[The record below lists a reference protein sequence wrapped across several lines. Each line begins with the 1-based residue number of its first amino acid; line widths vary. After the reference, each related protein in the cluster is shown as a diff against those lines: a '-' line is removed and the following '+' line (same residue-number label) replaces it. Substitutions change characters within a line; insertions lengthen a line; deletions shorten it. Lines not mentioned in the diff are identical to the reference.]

1 METVNPALANL
12 LPVMDNPNV
21 RSFLDMISAAE
32 GTTKHGYNTLFGGG
46 RVDSLTDHPRQLF
59 DFTETTGRPNKTTAA
74 GRYQFLSNTW
84 DEQAKKLGLPDF
96 GERSQDLAAINLLRE
111 RGILPDV
118 LQGNWDT
125 AVKKSG
131 PIWASLPSSP
141 YPQPRQSEAFVMG
154 QLNSP
159 RNQVASGPVTSD
171 VNPITMPNQRA
182 NPFSALNEEFRIGA
196 PVQQQQQ
203 ARNPFEEL
211 NAEFA
216 IRPVESTAAPVTAAP
231 KQNQPFDINQLL
243 RPVGL
248 TARAGI
254 EGVGSLVGM
263 PLEPSR
269 MALESVSTSLG
280 GPRVA
285 SAEQLSSK
293 LADLL
298 RLPKPAER
306 SIMDQGVNLERVGF
320 DVAKTMAGAAG
331 GAGAA
336 GRLAPLATNATSA
349 NVLNQLAAN
358 PVLQTL
364 SGAGAGAG
372 GSIAREYNAGP
383 GFELG
388 ASILGGLAAP
398 MIGAGGKSATT
409 AAIQKLTPSA
419 SPAQVDQMITLT
431 LGKSG
436 VDFKSLDDQIQRT
449 LRNDVASA
457 LQTGGELSGD
467 TLRRLLDF
475 RMVQGA
481 TPTKGMITQDPRQIT
496 QEMNLAKTGMNSTN
510 PDLQTLGNVQNANNQ
525 ALIQALNKAGA
536 GKVGTFEAG
545 EANIANIAAKD
556 LAKQT
561 ETSALYKQAQ
571 GMPGGD
577 VPLNRSDLMQNID
590 TLLAK
595 NNKAAFLPDEI
606 KTMLNTISKGET
618 TINGQV
624 YPVPFDTMAIDNL
637 MTTIAKA
644 QRSTS
649 DGNVKQA
656 LSLVRQA
663 IDETEIKPIKKEFG
677 GNQLVTESGAKYLQ
691 GKDAE
696 SQQLL
701 DALNQAR
708 SSHKARMDWQQSSN
722 PIEATINGMQPDNFV
737 KKFVLSGTVADAAAV
752 ASAGNPTATK
762 NAILSHLK
770 EKALGV
776 GQTDEVGKF
785 GARTFNKAL
794 ADIGDKKLELF
805 FNKQELDELKRI
817 GRVGTY
823 MTNQPVGTAVN
834 NSNSGALV
842 IGSMIDGIATLAGFS
857 PVGIGASL
865 AVPVAKSVGSK
876 ALRNVTSASAQKD
889 ALRIAEALQNRVP
902 GIALGDTVSPA
913 VLYGSL
919 LQNPQ
924 LMQQLGQRLNQTEE
938 QR

>member
-1 METVNPALANL
+1 MENPIIAEL
-12 LPVMDNPNV
+12 LPKLNEPNV
-21 RSFLDMISAAE
+21 RSFLDMIAAAE

-46 RVDSLTDHPRQLF
+46 KFENLQDHPRQLF
-59 DFTETTGRPNKTTAA
+59 DFTETTGRKNKTSAA

-96 GERSQDLAAINLLRE
+96 GEQSQDLAAINLLRE

-118 LQGNWDT
+118 LQGNWEA

-141 YPQPRQSEAFVMG
+141 YPQPRQSELFVMG
-154 QLNSP
+154 QLNNP
-159 RNQVASGPVTSD
+159 RNRVASGPVTSD
-171 VNPITMPNQRA
+171 VNPVTMPNQRN
-182 NPFSALNEEFRIGA
+182 NPFAALNEEFRIGA
-196 PVQQQQQ
+196 PVQQQQTT
-203 ARNPFEEL
+203 NPFESL

-216 IRPVESTAAPVTAAP
+216 LRPVESTVAPVVAAPQ
-231 KQNQPFDINQLL
+231 QNQPFDINQLL

-254 EGVGSLVGM
+254 EGLGSLVGM

-269 MALESVSTSLG
+269 MALESLSTSLG
-280 GPRVA
+280 GPKVA

-293 LADLL
+293 LANLL

-306 SIMDQGVNLERVGF
+306 SVMDQGVNLERVGF

-331 GAGAA
+331 GAGLA

-349 NVLNQLAAN
+349 NVLNQLSAN

-388 ASILGGLAAP
+388 ASILGGIVAP
-398 MIGAGGKSATT
+398 VAGVGAKSATT
-409 AAIQKLTPSA
+409 AAIQKLTPAA

-436 VDFKSLDDQIQRT
+436 VDFKSLDEQIQRT
-449 LRNDVASA
+449 LRNDVTGA

-467 TLRRLLDF
+467 ALRRLLDF

-481 TPTKGMITQDPRQIT
+481 TPTRGMITQDPRLIT
-496 QEMNLAKTGMNSTN
+496 QEMNLAKTGMNSAN
-510 PDLQTLGNVQNANNQ
+510 PDLQTLGNIQNTNNQ
-525 ALIQALNKAGA
+525 ALIDALNKAGA
-536 GKVGTFEAG
+536 GKVGSFEAG
-545 EANIANIAAKD
+545 EANIASIAAKD
-556 LAKQT
+556 LAKQA

-571 GMPGGD
+571 GMSGGD
-577 VPLNRSDLMQNID
+577 VPLNRSELMQNID

-595 NNKAAFLPDEI
+595 NNKAAFLPEEI

-644 QRSTS
+644 QRGTS

-663 IDETEIKPIKKEFG
+663 IDETEIKPIKTQFG

-708 SSHKARMDWQQSSN
+708 AAHKARMDWQQSAN
-722 PIEATINGMQPDNFV
+722 PIEATVNGMQPDNFV
-737 KKFVLSGTVADAAAV
+737 RKFVLGGTVADAAAV

-762 NAILSHLK
+762 NAILTYLK
-770 EKALGV
+770 EKAIGV
-776 GQTDEVGKF
+776 GQTDETGKF
-785 GARTFNKAL
+785 GARTYNKAI

-805 FNKQELDELKRI
+805 FNKQEIEELKRI
-817 GRVGTY
+817 GRVGNY
-823 MTNQPVGTAVN
+823 MTNQPIGAAVN

-842 IGSMIDGIATLAGFS
+842 IGSMIDGIATLAGVS
-857 PVGIGASL
+857 PMGIGASV
-865 AVPVAKSVGSK
+865 AVPIAKSVGGK
-876 ALRNVTSASAQKD
+876 VLRNATSASAQKD
-889 ALRIAEALQNRVP
+889 ALKIAEALQNRVP
-902 GIALGDTVSPA
+902 GIALGDNVTPA

-924 LMQQLGQRLNQTEE
+924 LMQQLGQQLNQPNK
-938 QR
+938 

>member
-1 METVNPALANL
+1 
-12 LPVMDNPNV
+12 
-21 RSFLDMISAAE
+21 
-32 GTTKHGYNTLFGGG
+32 
-46 RVDSLTDHPRQLF
+46 
-59 DFTETTGRPNKTTAA
+59 
-74 GRYQFLSNTW
+74 
-84 DEQAKKLGLPDF
+84 
-96 GERSQDLAAINLLRE
+96 
-111 RGILPDV
+111 
-118 LQGNWDT
+118 
-125 AVKKSG
+125 
-131 PIWASLPSSP
+131 
-141 YPQPRQSEAFVMG
+141 
-154 QLNSP
+154 
-159 RNQVASGPVTSD
+159 
-171 VNPITMPNQRA
+171 
-182 NPFSALNEEFRIGA
+182 
-196 PVQQQQQ
+196 
-203 ARNPFEEL
+203 
-211 NAEFA
+211 
-216 IRPVESTAAPVTAAP
+216 
-231 KQNQPFDINQLL
+231 
-243 RPVGL
+243 
-248 TARAGI
+248 
-254 EGVGSLVGM
+254 
-263 PLEPSR
+263 
-269 MALESVSTSLG
+269 
-280 GPRVA
+280 
-285 SAEQLSSK
+285 
-293 LADLL
+293 
-298 RLPKPAER
+298 
-306 SIMDQGVNLERVGF
+306 
-320 DVAKTMAGAAG
+320 
-331 GAGAA
+331 
-336 GRLAPLATNATSA
+336 
-349 NVLNQLAAN
+349 
-358 PVLQTL
+358 
-364 SGAGAGAG
+364 
-372 GSIAREYNAGP
+372 
-383 GFELG
+383 
-388 ASILGGLAAP
+388 
-398 MIGAGGKSATT
+398 
-409 AAIQKLTPSA
+409 
-419 SPAQVDQMITLT
+419 
-431 LGKSG
+431 
-436 VDFKSLDDQIQRT
+436 
-449 LRNDVASA
+449 
-457 LQTGGELSGD
+457 
-467 TLRRLLDF
+467 
-475 RMVQGA
+475 
-481 TPTKGMITQDPRQIT
+481 
-496 QEMNLAKTGMNSTN
+496 
-510 PDLQTLGNVQNANNQ
+510 
-525 ALIQALNKAGA
+525 
-536 GKVGTFEAG
+536 
-545 EANIANIAAKD
+545 
-556 LAKQT
+556 
-561 ETSALYKQAQ
+561 
-571 GMPGGD
+571 

-722 PIEATINGMQPDNFV
+722 PIDATINGMQPDNFV

-889 ALRIAEALQNRVP
+889 ALKIAEALQNRVP